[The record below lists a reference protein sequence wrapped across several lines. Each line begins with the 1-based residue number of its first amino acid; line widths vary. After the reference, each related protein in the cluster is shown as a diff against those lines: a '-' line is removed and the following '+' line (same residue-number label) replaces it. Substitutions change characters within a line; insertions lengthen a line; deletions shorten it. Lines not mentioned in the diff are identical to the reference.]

1 MVISHNFIHVSQQF
15 VLLFAVIFLISSPS
29 LSHLHASLS
38 QAHPEYGGDKDGC
51 GQSEG
56 LDPSFSGEEAA
67 LTTPQTVAVP
77 PSLNQVCTHT

>member
-1 MVISHNFIHVSQQF
+1 M
-15 VLLFAVIFLISSPS
+15 LLFLFYSYHLTFSHTSP
-29 LSHLHASLS
+29 LLPPSLS